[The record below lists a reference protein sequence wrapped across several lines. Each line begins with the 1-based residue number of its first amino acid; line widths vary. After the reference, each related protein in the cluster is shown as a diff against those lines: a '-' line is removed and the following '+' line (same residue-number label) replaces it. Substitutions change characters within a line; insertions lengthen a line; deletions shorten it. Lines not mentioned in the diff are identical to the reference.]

1 MASPPPTPQSLT
13 DTSDLSDVDVPP
25 EHHAQCPRLSPQR
38 LGPLDSSW
46 HWD

>member
-13 DTSDLSDVDVPP
+13 DTSDLPNLEVPP
-25 EHHAQCPRLSPQR
+25 DHHGQCPQ
-38 LGPLDSSW
+38 LDPEPMSSW